1 MFADI
6 RLLALVHVHRGVIRS
21 HDDAT
26 SVGTD
31 LAESLIGLRGAQ
43 LAGVA
48 PAFPLQGATAL
59 LLRVVPGFGRGALSS
74 FELRIAVAH
83 PEILAAPSGGGE
95 GEPFRTQAA
104 EAALGVAAGAQ
115 GTDLWLLDT
124 LVNIFALVILQAVAG
139 RTDAAVGPIQVLAGA
154 WGTFLRVEETF
165 IDIHTGPAIRSDLV
179 AFIALALE

>member
-1 MFADI
+1 M
-6 RLLALVHVHRGVIRS
+6 
-21 HDDAT
+21 
-26 SVGTD
+26 
-31 LAESLIGLRGAQ
+31 
-43 LAGVA
+43 
-48 PAFPLQGATAL
+48 
-59 LLRVVPGFGRGALSS
+59 
-74 FELRIAVAH
+74 
-83 PEILAAPSGGGE
+83 AAPSGGGE